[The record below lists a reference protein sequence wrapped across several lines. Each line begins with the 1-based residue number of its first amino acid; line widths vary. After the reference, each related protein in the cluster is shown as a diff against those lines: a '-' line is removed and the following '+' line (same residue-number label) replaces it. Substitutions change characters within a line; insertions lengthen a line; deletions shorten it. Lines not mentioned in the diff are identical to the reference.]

1 MATEEQWAAKA
12 KASILESGFID
23 RSERRRCQSKARLDG
38 KIVVITGANT
48 GIGKE
53 TALQLSLRGAKI
65 YIACRDL
72 NKANEAIADIKK
84 TNSNADITAMALDL
98 SSFKS
103 VREFVKEFSGKESVI
118 DILINNAGIRAAE
131 ESKTEDG
138 FETDIQVN
146 YLSPFLLTL
155 LLLPLLKKAIKAR
168 VISVSG
174 GIYVISKLHLDN
186 INMTGIFDSMQT
198 YSQSKLA
205 LILFTR
211 EMARRLGKDSSVKV
225 YAMSPG
231 VVETEAYKK
240 LENKNINSPIKRQT
254 VEMGAQT
261 TLYCALEESLDNET
275 GFYYELVFLYLFRCE
290 C

>member
-12 KASILESGFID
+12 KASIIDSGFID

-146 YLSPFLLTL
+146 YLGPFLLTL

-240 LENKNINSPIKRQT
+240 LENKNITSPIKRQT